1 MALVVLPIE
10 VARSFA
16 DGVTE
21 HTLDVRDVRELMREL
36 DARFPGIAAR
46 FETGTAVAIDGEIH
60 QDWFLEAIEPNSE
73 VRFLPAIEG
82 G

>member
-21 HTLDVRDVRELMREL
+21 HSLEAGDVRELMRAL

-46 FETGTAVAIDGEIH
+46 FESGTAIAIDGEIY
-60 QDWFLEAIEPNSE
+60 QDWFLEPIGPNSE